1 MLIPSLAGLRCRF
14 SLPPSFASL
23 GAVAPVLFL
32 TITLGGCGVQGPPVP
47 PTPKIPQPATGL
59 VARQVGERV
68 LLRWTLPRLHTDGT
82 RLEGSP
88 HLEVHRAFLA
98 DPPAGEEEFEA
109 AAQVAYVIPEQLVPT
124 FLRNEI
130 VVFPD
135 RLGAETLRR
144 EAGREAVYAIK
155 TVSEKG
161 QSIGFSNL
169 VAVRVY
175 PVPRPIADI
184 TYDVTER
191 VLELRWSAPTHTT
204 SGTPLEAIAGYEIYR
219 STSGE
224 EGSFALHGTSAT
236 ARYQDKQFRFGG
248 DYFYRIR
255 TLAQFG
261 ADTVESDSSVT
272 VEIKPRDVFPPAAP
286 ANLIT
291 VAGPGRV
298 DLTWDASAAAD
309 LAGYYVYRS
318 RQADADYERLNPQ
331 PLVAQSFSDMP
342 VEPGMRYTYVV
353 TAVDAEGNE
362 SAFSAET
369 AATPL
374 AKE

>member
-1 MLIPSLAGLRCRF
+1 M
-14 SLPPSFASL
+14 
-23 GAVAPVLFL
+23 
-32 TITLGGCGVQGPPVP
+32 P

-82 RLEGSP
+82 RLEGP
-88 HLEVHRAFLA
+88 PRLEVHRAFLPA
-98 DPPAGEEEFEA
+98 PPAGEEEFEA
-109 AAQVAYVIPEQLVPT
+109 AAQVAYVIPTQLVPT

-135 RLGAETLRR
+135 LLGAETLRR
-144 EAGREAVYAIK
+144 EAGGQAVYGIK
-155 TVSEKG
+155 TLNDKG

-175 PVPRPIADI
+175 PVPRPIAGI
-184 TYDVTER
+184 TFDVTER
-191 VLELRWSAPTHTT
+191 AIELRWSPPTRTT
-204 SGTPLEAIAGYEIYR
+204 SGTPLEAVAGYEIYR
-219 STSGE
+219 SPSGE

-236 ARYQDKQFRFGG
+236 ARYRDEQFRFGG

-261 ADTVESDSSVT
+261 ADTVESASSVT
-272 VEIKPRDVFPPAAP
+272 VEVRPRDVFPPPAP
-286 ANLIT
+286 VNLIAI
-291 VAGPGRV
+291 VGPGRI
-298 DLTWDASAAAD
+298 DLTWDASAATD

-318 RQADADYERLNPQ
+318 RQAGAGYKRLNPQ
-331 PLVAQSFSDMP
+331 PLVAQSFSDTP
-342 VEPGMRYTYVV
+342 VEPGTRYFYVV
-353 TAVDAEGNE
+353 AAVDAEGNE
-362 SAFSAET
+362 SPFSAEA

-374 AKE
+374 AQD